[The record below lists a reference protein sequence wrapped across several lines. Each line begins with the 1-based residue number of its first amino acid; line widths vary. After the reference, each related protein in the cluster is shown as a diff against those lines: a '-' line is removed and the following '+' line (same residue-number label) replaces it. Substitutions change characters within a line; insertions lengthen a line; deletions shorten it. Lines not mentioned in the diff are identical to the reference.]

1 MRISDWSSDV
11 CSSDLLNLSDLSS
24 VATQVPG
31 FNVTSERGENAPP
44 SFNLRGI
51 EVDSLS
57 ARLNESSIAVY
68 SNDVFL
74 GDESS
79 LNAQLFD
86 VERIEVLRGPQ
97 GTLFGKNTTGGL
109 VHFISAT
116 PTADLSGYGNVT
128 YGQDNQ

>member
-1 MRISDWSSDV
+1 MTMHYVCLSVSVVFLCMRRRPRSTRPDTLGPYTTRVRS
-11 CSSDLLNLSDLSS
+11 
-24 VATQVPG
+24 
-31 FNVTSERGENAPP
+31 
-44 SFNLRGI
+44 LRGI
-51 EVDSLS
+51 EGDALS

-109 VHFISAT
+109 VHRSERRRVGKECVST
-116 PTADLSGYGNVT
+116 CRSRGSPYD
-128 YGQDNQ
+128 

>member
-11 CSSDLLNLSDLSS
+11 CSSDL
-24 VATQVPG
+24 VPG

-51 EVDSLS
+51 EGDALS

-116 PTADLSGYGNVT
+116 PTADLSGYGKI
-128 YGQDNQ
+128 GRAP